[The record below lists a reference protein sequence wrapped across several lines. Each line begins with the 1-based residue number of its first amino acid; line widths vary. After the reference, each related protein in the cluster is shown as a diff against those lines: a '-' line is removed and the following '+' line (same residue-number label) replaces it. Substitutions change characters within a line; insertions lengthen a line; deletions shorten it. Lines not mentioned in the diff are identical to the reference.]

1 MYKKTA
7 LFTIFGLAIT
17 ILVLPYTAHASQTW
31 QSFCSNVTT
40 GSSNIGT
47 NNISATNYTVQAIDN
62 PAVKLT
68 AQQLSASKT
77 NNTLSSDQLKRVT
90 NITSTG
96 ILNLVLNHQMKQC
109 NKSYYTDTLTPLVN
123 SLQQGNHVNF
133 TWNNANIQNG
143 KAFYKVKQLT
153 AQLSGQGSNIHIIIR
168 FSGVSTSSQQKTP
181 VALIPEQGVIDLT
194 TSPQVYPL
202 ILAAT
207 SGNTDTAASNTA
219 LPIKIN
225 TLTMKNAH
233 TAISANGNVTIN
245 NKAALTSANGILQ
258 ITNMQTLIDASS
270 AMHNSTLKTGLI
282 LARFAG
288 RNAGE
293 NKLEW
298 DIQWQNNLFKVNS
311 VPIPVW

>member
-1 MYKKTA
+1 MHKKTT
-7 LFTIFGLAIT
+7 LFTLFWLATT
-17 ILVLPYTAHASQTW
+17 ILIFPYNAHASQLW
-31 QSFCSNVTT
+31 QSFCANVTT

-47 NNISATNYTVQAIDN
+47 NNISATNYTVQAVDN
-62 PAVKLT
+62 PAVKMT
-68 AQQLSASKT
+68 AQELSASKT
-77 NNTLSSDQLKRVT
+77 NSTLSSDQLKRVS

-109 NKSYYTDTLTPLVN
+109 NKSYYTDSLTPLMN
-123 SLQQGNHVNF
+123 SLQQGDKVDFKWKNV
-133 TWNNANIQNG
+133 NIQNG
-143 KAFYKVKQLT
+143 KASYKAKQLT
-153 AQLSGQGSNIHIIIR
+153 AQLSGQGNNIHIIIR
-168 FSGVSTSSQQKTP
+168 FSGLATTSQQKTP
-181 VALIPEQGVIDLT
+181 TALIPEQGVIDVT
-194 TSPQVYPL
+194 TTPQVYPL

-233 TAISANGNVTIN
+233 TAITANGTVTIN
-245 NKAALTSANGILQ
+245 NKASLTSANGLLQ

-270 AMHNSTLKTGLI
+270 AAHNSKLKTGLI

-298 DIQWQNNLFKVNS
+298 DIQWQGNLFKVNNM
-311 VPIPVW
+311 PIPVW